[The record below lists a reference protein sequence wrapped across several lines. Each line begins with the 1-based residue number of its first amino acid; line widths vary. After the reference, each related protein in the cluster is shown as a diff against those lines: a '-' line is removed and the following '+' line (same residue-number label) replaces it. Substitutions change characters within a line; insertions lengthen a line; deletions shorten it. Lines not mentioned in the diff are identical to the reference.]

1 MLQPPVRELL
11 ANHLR
16 KHQDTVLQQLM
27 ALILEAPDL
36 KSMHELATSREYHQA
51 VTTLLDLLVQ
61 NIASPSDKRVFY
73 YARQRAMSRFRQ
85 NIQATQMLRIASLHR
100 QVLTKMISHQ
110 FAEDPTL
117 VRSMTEIIEA
127 QIGEIEVAFTE
138 AYQGARDKQWSIS
151 ETKYYALFENAS
163 EAIISFLPGEGRI
176 IEVNAQAERL
186 VGKVRGE
193 LLQTHLADL
202 FEETHR
208 EQVTWLVSQNGG
220 TSNIRLEDLAVRR
233 ADGVDVPISLSCNW
247 MGVDGTNVG
256 QIIMRDVTQMRQ
268 MQRELQSYA
277 EQLEDR
283 VEERT
288 QELRQ
293 SEERFRSLF
302 LQEQSRAQHLA
313 LINDVQQCALV
324 TRDVS
329 EFLHQ
334 VTLAIHSH
342 FRSSDVSFLL
352 RRSSV
357 NAFLLLGESP
367 SSSNG
372 TEPSSQTSS
381 TRSSA
386 TSPLPAPQNI
396 AQQNMLQGR
405 NIALQDISNLD
416 EDALTVAAQI
426 GGHGLSSPLGARVPL
441 LAGTPLQEVMTRGTL
456 HFGNNALLA
465 THSAT
470 PGVHRAVG
478 SEILVPVRI
487 EGATIGVLQVRNEAS
502 GAYDPR
508 DAVALQTAALIAA
521 THVQS
526 SRMFREMTELKEF
539 NETLVGTMLHSL
551 MVVNGEGEIQL
562 VNERLTQTLG
572 CNRAYLVGQNISEV
586 LGEQTCEKHDLRH
599 WLSEVTR
606 TGAAREVPEVH
617 VALRS
622 GDGRETELIFDVRL
636 SRVYFRGEARVV
648 MLLINLTV
656 RWKQTQQLQLMN
668 EMSRLFQVSLDIDR
682 VLHTVLTCVTAGP
695 ALGFNRAFLL
705 LLDDETQILRG
716 VMALGPS
723 SAEEASHIW
732 SEIGQRDLS
741 LQEMLAVETP
751 FDAQHPT
758 PLQQSVMS
766 LRVDLS
772 RAADSPLARA
782 VRERRALC
790 VEREEIVQP
799 LDDEFSN
806 NANLESDAPA
816 SSTRSYKALA
826 DLLLSPSTAIAPLIA
841 KDRVVGVVLA
851 DNLYSSA
858 AIEEDDIRLLETVA
872 QQAGLTIDN
881 ALTYQDLQKAQ
892 NELVSAERLVA
903 VGEMSARVSH
913 EIRNPLATIGGFAR
927 AILRHPE
934 QQENARRKTEVIVEE
949 VERLEELLND
959 LLDMA
964 RPRELD
970 LQLHNVNEIVER
982 ALLLAE
988 ADIKANKAEIILDLA
1003 SELPS
1008 ILVDRRR
1015 LLQALLNTLRNGA
1028 QAMPDG
1034 GEIHVATRI
1043 VQRTPTSTRF
1053 LEVEIRDSGVGIPQK
1068 ALKQV
1073 FDPFFSTKIRGSGL
1087 GLAVTLRIIRD
1098 HGGDIDVHSDEGRG
1112 TTFVICLP
1120 MRLDNAAT
1128 NENSETT
1135 GTST

>member
-1 MLQPPVRELL
+1 MPQPPVRELL
-11 ANHLR
+11 AHYLR
-16 KHQDTVLQQLM
+16 KRQNTVSQRLM
-27 ALILEAPDL
+27 ALVLEAPDL
-36 KSMHELATSREYHQA
+36 QSVHALAQSPDFQQA
-51 VTTLLDLLVQ
+51 MTTLLDLLVE
-61 NIASPSDKRVFY
+61 NIANPSDKRVFY
-73 YARQRAMSRFRQ
+73 YARQRAMSRLRQ
-85 NIQATQMLRIASLHR
+85 NIQAAQMLRIASLHR
-100 QVLTKMISHQ
+100 QVLTKMITRH
-110 FAEDPTL
+110 FAEDAAL
-117 VRSMTEIIEA
+117 ARGMIEIIEA
-127 QIGEIEVAFTE
+127 QIGEVEVAFTE
-138 AYQGARDKQWSIS
+138 AYQSARDKQWNIS

-163 EAIISFLPGEGRI
+163 EAIISFLPGEGRV

-186 VGKVRGE
+186 LGKPRGE
-193 LLQTHLADL
+193 LLQTNLADL
-202 FEETHR
+202 FEEAHR
-208 EQVTWLVSQNGG
+208 EQVAWLVAQKDG

-233 ADGVDVPISLSCNW
+233 QDGVVVPISLSCNW
-247 MGVDGTNVG
+247 MGVDGTHVA
-256 QIIMRDVTQMRQ
+256 QVIMRDVTQLRQ

-324 TRDVS
+324 TRDIS

-334 VTLAIHSH
+334 VTLAIQSH

-352 RRSSV
+352 RRGLVHS
-357 NAFLLLGESP
+357 FLLRSESAP
-367 SSSNG
+367 SNG
-372 TEPSSQTSS
+372 TNIVFGESS
-381 TRSSA
+381 TRFA
-386 TSPLPAPQNI
+386 SPLPT
-396 AQQNMLQGR
+396 QGR
-405 NIALQDISNLD
+405 NIALQDISNGALQD
-416 EDALTVAAQI
+416 ELMVVTQI
-426 GGHGLSSPLGARVPL
+426 GGHGLAAPLGVRIPIADE
-441 LAGTPLQEVMTRGTL
+441 TPLHEVVTRGTL
-456 HFGNNALLA
+456 HFGNNTQLGAY
-465 THSAT
+465 TSPT
-470 PGVHRAVG
+470 PGVHRVVG

-487 EGATIGVLQVRNEAS
+487 EGVTIGVLQVRNEAS

-521 THVQS
+521 AHVQS
-526 SRMFREMTELKEF
+526 SRMFREMSELKEF

-572 CNRAYLVGQNISEV
+572 CDRAYLVGQNITEV
-586 LGEQTCEKHDLRH
+586 LGEQTCEKHNLKH
-599 WLSEVTR
+599 WLHEVTR

-617 VALRS
+617 VGLRS
-622 GDGRETELIFDVRL
+622 NDGRETELIFDIRL

-668 EMSRLFQVSLDIDR
+668 EMSRLFQASLDINR

-695 ALGFNRAFLL
+695 ALGFNRAFLML
-705 LLDDETQILRG
+705 FDEETQILRG

-741 LQEMLAVETP
+741 LQEMLADETP

-758 PLQQSVMS
+758 RLQQSVMS
-766 LRVDLS
+766 LQVDLG
-772 RAADSPLARA
+772 RAAHSPLAHA

-790 VEREEIVQP
+790 FTREEIVQS
-799 LDDEFSN
+799 LNEQTSRES
-806 NANLESDAPA
+806 ESDSEDET
-816 SSTRSYKALA
+816 SSTRSYAALS
-826 DLLLSPSTAIAPLIA
+826 DLLLAPATAIAPLLA
-841 KDRVVGVVLA
+841 KDRIVGVVLA
-851 DNLYSSA
+851 DNLYSA
-858 AIEEDDIRLLETVA
+858 ATIEDEDIRLLETVA

-881 ALTYQDLQKAQ
+881 ALTYQDLQWAQ
-892 NELVSAERLVA
+892 NELISAERLVA

-927 AILRHPE
+927 AILRNPE
-934 QQENARRKTEVIVEE
+934 KESARRKVEVIVEE

-988 ADIKANKAEIILDLA
+988 ADIKANKAEIVLELA
-1003 SELPS
+1003 PELQPM
-1008 ILVDRRR
+1008 LVDRRR

-1028 QAMPDG
+1028 QAMPNG
-1034 GEIHVATRI
+1034 GEIYVATR
-1043 VQRTPTSTRF
+1043 VAQRTPSSTRF
-1053 LEVEIRDSGVGIPQK
+1053 LEIEVRDSGVGISQK

-1098 HGGDIDVHSDEGRG
+1098 HGGDIEVHSDEGIG

-1120 MRLDNAAT
+1120 VKTTKEAT
-1128 NENSETT
+1128 DESVGEN
-1135 GTST
+1135 